1 MTESCMKFAIADK
14 VREIDSLTEWWV
26 LTLYPDLNKVVCI
39 TTDESRKTRKTFRP
53 DQLEI
58 IP

>member
-1 MTESCMKFAIADK
+1 MITACTYFSIADK
-14 VREIDSLTEWWV
+14 VRDIDSLTEWWV
-26 LTLYPDLNKVVCI
+26 LTLYPELNQVVCI
-39 TTDESRKTRKTFRP
+39 TTDESRKDRKTFRP

>member
-1 MTESCMKFAIADK
+1 MIESCMKFAIADK

-26 LTLYPDLNKVVCI
+26 LTLYPEINAVVCI
-39 TTDESRKTRKTFRP
+39 TTDESRRDRKTFKP
-53 DQLEI
+53 HQLEI

>member
-1 MTESCMKFAIADK
+1 MKFAIADK

-26 LTLYPDLNKVVCI
+26 LTLYPELNSVVCI
-39 TTDESRKTRKTFRP
+39 TTDESRSTRKTFKP
-53 DQLEI
+53 HQLEI